1 MKYDLIIRNGTL
13 VTPTDMFH
21 ADIAIQGEHIASIGE
36 CIACGESPC
45 EEINAQGKY
54 VMPGGIDVH
63 VHLQLP
69 FCGTVSADD
78 FVTGTRAAAC
88 GGVTTVI
95 DYAMQDKEN
104 GLMAGIRNRMKEADG
119 RVCVD
124 YSLHGII
131 TKWNDSIKN
140 EMEEVIA
147 FGIPTFKMF
156 MIYESEGWQSDD
168 AALFGALEATAEN
181 GSRICVHAES
191 DKVMNVLIRRYLG
204 QAAELGAWG
213 HVLSRPNFIEA
224 EAVQRAITWA
234 GATGGRLY
242 IVHMSTGEAA
252 EILHQGRHSGVN
264 VYAETCPQYLLL
276 TDEVFKDKERGH
288 LYATCP
294 QIKKKAD
301 QERLWRGLVEQDLSI
316 VSTDTCTF
324 NTQQKAMWKGNFS
337 KIPYG
342 LPGVETLLPS
352 VYTYGVLQKRFDLN
366 YFVSL
371 ISANPAKLMGLY
383 PQKGTLAIGSDAD
396 IIIVDPRKTRF
407 VDYKDLQ
414 TNCDWSPYQ
423 GMEMAG
429 FPDITICRGKPIVR
443 EGKFIGKEGYG
454 KFIKRRPGGEI

>member
-1 MKYDLIIRNGTL
+1 MKFDMIIRNGTL
-13 VTPTDMFH
+13 VTALETFR
-21 ADIAIQGEHIASIGE
+21 ADIGIKGEKIAAIGQNLECDPSSAEIDAS
-36 CIACGESPC
+36 
-45 EEINAQGKY
+45 NRY

-78 FVTGTRAAAC
+78 FVTGTRAAAR

-95 DYAMQDKEN
+95 DFANQDPEK
-104 GLMAGIRNRMKEADG
+104 GLLAGVKARMKEAEEA
-119 RVCVD
+119 VCVD
-124 YSLHGII
+124 YSLHSVISSWSAAL
-131 TKWNDSIKN
+131 KP
-140 EMEEVIA
+140 EMEELIA

-168 AALFGALEATAEN
+168 AALFSALEASSEN
-181 GSRICVHAES
+181 GARIMVHAES
-191 DKVMNVLIRRYLG
+191 GKVLDLLIQRYLERKE
-204 QAAELGAWG
+204 ELGAYG

-234 GATGGRLY
+234 EASGGRLY

-252 EILHQGRHSGVN
+252 EITHQARHRGVN
-264 VYAETCPQYLLL
+264 VYAETCPQYLALD
-276 TDEVFKDKERGH
+276 DEVFKDKKIGH

-294 QIKKKAD
+294 QIKKKKD
-301 QERLWRGLVEQDLSI
+301 QKRLWQGLVEGDISI

-324 NTQQKAMWKGNFS
+324 TTEQKAMWKGDFT

-352 VYTYGVLQKRFDLN
+352 VYTFGVLEKRFDLN

-371 ISANPAKLMGLY
+371 VSTNPAKLMGLY
-383 PQKGTLAIGSDAD
+383 PEKGTLAIGSDAD
-396 IIIVDPRKTRF
+396 IIIVDPKKSVTI
-407 VDYKDLQ
+407 DYKNME
-414 TNCDWSPYQ
+414 TNCDFSPYQ
-423 GMEMAG
+423 GMDMVG
-429 FPDITICRGKPIVR
+429 FPDYTLCRGKAVVK
-443 EGKFIGKEGYG
+443 EGKFIGEKGFG